1 MSFTI
6 SDAGKFL
13 EPVFRPLGFDWRIC
27 TAIIGSLAAREVFV
41 SQLGILFSVG
51 GENEDPIPLRQ
62 HLLRSYTPLQG
73 FCMMLFCLLSV
84 PCLATLAVI
93 HKELNSWKLAIADG
107 IGLFL
112 VGYISTLIVYQFG
125 SLLQIGTQ
133 LVGA

>member
-1 MSFTI
+1 
-6 SDAGKFL
+6 
-13 EPVFRPLGFDWRIC
+13 
-27 TAIIGSLAAREVFV
+27 
-41 SQLGILFSVG
+41 
-51 GENEDPIPLRQ
+51 
-62 HLLRSYTPLQG
+62 
-73 FCMMLFCLLSV
+73 MMLFCLLSV

-112 VGYISTLIVYQFG
+112 VAYISTLIVYQLG